1 MPPEMPYNRGSL
13 ILSLT
18 LPLLLTAA
26 LIGWRNS
33 QVQPICPLLNPQPQK
48 KKKAQTPKP
57 VSPSPCS
64 AEMAAKAI
72 ALKEEGNS

>member
-1 MPPEMPYNRGSL
+1 MPPAMPYNRGHL
-13 ILSLT
+13 ILSLA

-33 QVQPICPLLNPQPQK
+33 QVQPICPFPNPQPL
-48 KKKAQTPKP
+48 KKKAKDPKP
-57 VSPSPCS
+57 VSPSPS
-64 AEMAAKAI
+64 FPTMAAKAI